1 MKFNQEQ
8 FDYMQDQFSQLSE
21 QEKEMLRKTIR
32 SDIGRVIGK
41 IMGPDFVSFMGLL
54 RTPRRGIAAPR

>member
-1 MKFNQEQ
+1 MKFTQDQ
-8 FDYMQDQFSQLSE
+8 FDYMQASFSELSE
-21 QEKEMLRKTIR
+21 QEKEMLRKAIR

-41 IMGPDFVSFMGLL
+41 IMGPDFVSFMALL